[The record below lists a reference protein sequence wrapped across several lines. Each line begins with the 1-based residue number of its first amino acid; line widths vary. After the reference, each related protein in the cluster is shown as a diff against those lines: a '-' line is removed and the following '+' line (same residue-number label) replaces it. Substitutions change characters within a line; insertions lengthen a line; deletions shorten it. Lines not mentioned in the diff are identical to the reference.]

1 MNSKTR
7 KRIWPVSLVMALAII
22 GMIAAVALSNNP
34 GAAQAQGICDTA
46 SGATLQA
53 LIDAGVCQDD
63 STTTDSEEGICDTA
77 SGATL
82 QALIDSGV
90 CQDDSGDGMLA
101 AGDMIT
107 SDSSSGGGAP
117 EFKVVIRSLPMDLAV
132 GSSIV
137 LYLEDDYQEPDTIPA
152 SSVYFVAGWGP
163 RPPKS
168 NRKRRPGVHH
178 HCAEN

>member
-22 GMIAAVALSNNP
+22 GMMAAVALSNNP

-63 STTTDSEEGICDTA
+63 STTTDADAEEGICDTA

-101 AGDMIT
+101 AGDGDMIT
-107 SDSSSGGGAP
+107 VQTVQQWQRRSRIQGGDR
-117 EFKVVIRSLPMDLAV
+117 V
-132 GSSIV
+132 
-137 LYLEDDYQEPDTIPA
+137 T
-152 SSVYFVAGWGP
+152 
-163 RPPKS
+163 
-168 NRKRRPGVHH
+168 
-178 HCAEN
+178 AE